1 MDNSKNSSGLKPLTK
16 EQIKA
21 KNIPL
26 RNLWMIKNGQD
37 NLFGPFETTQL
48 HAQIDLDPESFKH
61 LQACNM
67 EDEKWYEF
75 YSIKVFQRRSEKE
88 NQISIDPNQKLFVMI
103 NGQKNGPYNI
113 EETRKLLNNGHI
125 EHSTPLSIDKGE
137 SWIKLWDHP
146 EFDRRAKKTNEELP
160 FLPTPDVLDLVSKT
174 KDEILNT
181 YNNEDP
187 ILELA
192 YIGHNKS
199 EKEKHT
205 PTEAHTVEPEAP
217 PLFEDEED
225 NNIKSSKIKYIIAA
239 SLVFVMAISGV
250 LFNQS
255 EEEQGITSTSEAT
268 KTPRRSRQTARK
280 PAQNTKRRVVKKIT
294 PKAYVKPKTQVN
306 NRRPTRPSSPSR
318 VSRNPNQRMQESQR
332 RMRLEQEAER
342 LDIND
347 PEFQES
353 ISRKLSGDYDMDE
366 TDDYA
371 QEEPEFRDNNEVGDA
386 PIRPE
391 PPMDGPGDTEYQEE
405 RDNYNDNYPEE
416 NEPEY
421 REDY

>member
-1 MDNSKNSSGLKPLTK
+1 M
-16 EQIKA
+16 
-21 KNIPL
+21 
-26 RNLWMIKNGQD
+26 
-37 NLFGPFETTQL
+37 
-48 HAQIDLDPESFKH
+48 
-61 LQACNM
+61 
-67 EDEKWYEF
+67 
-75 YSIKVFQRRSEKE
+75 
-88 NQISIDPNQKLFVMI
+88 
-103 NGQKNGPYNI
+103 
-113 EETRKLLNNGHI
+113 
-125 EHSTPLSIDKGE
+125 
-137 SWIKLWDHP
+137 
-146 EFDRRAKKTNEELP
+146 
-160 FLPTPDVLDLVSKT
+160 
-174 KDEILNT
+174 
-181 YNNEDP
+181 
-187 ILELA
+187 
-192 YIGHNKS
+192 
-199 EKEKHT
+199 
-205 PTEAHTVEPEAP
+205 
-217 PLFEDEED
+217 
-225 NNIKSSKIKYIIAA
+225 
-239 SLVFVMAISGV
+239 
-250 LFNQS
+250 
-255 EEEQGITSTSEAT
+255 
-268 KTPRRSRQTARK
+268 
-280 PAQNTKRRVVKKIT
+280 
-294 PKAYVKPKTQVN
+294 N